1 LPARKR
7 EPETWWTDIEPA
19 STSGGHI
26 TPAEASGPLLGPLPE
41 TDEGTGPERS
51 GDEDGDSRPE
61 RTEVIPRGSLRAA
74 DGVATDAGGRRDRKR
89 EARPTIR
96 RVRRSL
102 RHIDPLSVL
111 KLSLFLYG
119 CFLVLWL
126 VFVAVVYGV
135 VSSIGV
141 FDAVESLGTASAL
154 WGPLDIT
161 LGLVE
166 RWAFIVGLTLA
177 ILGSLINVFLAFLYN
192 LAADVVGGAEMTFVE
207 RDL

>member
-26 TPAEASGPLLGPLPE
+26 SPGEASEPLLGGLPE
-41 TDEGTGPERS
+41 I
-51 GDEDGDSRPE
+51 DEDVAPRRSSDEDSDTEE

-74 DGVATDAGGRRDRKR
+74 DGSATGERRRRRSKA
-89 EARPTIR
+89 ARSTAR
-96 RVRRSL
+96 RVRRSI
-102 RHIDPLSVL
+102 RHVDPLSVL

-119 CFLVLWL
+119 CFLVFWL
-126 VFVAVVYGV
+126 VFVAIVYAV
-135 VSSIGV
+135 LASIGV
-141 FDAVESLGTASAL
+141 FDAVESLGRASAL

-166 RWAFIVGLTLA
+166 RWAFVIGLTLA
-177 ILGSLINVFLAFLYN
+177 ILGALVNVFLAFLYN
-192 LAADVVGGAEMTFVE
+192 VAADVVGGAEVVFVE